1 MRWVYGRGFFDR
13 WLVALMIAA
22 YAYNEITNL
31 LSFLRRV
38 ELQYHGYITLS
49 LRRINEKIP

>member
-22 YAYNEITNL
+22 YAYNEITNF

-38 ELQYHGYITLS
+38 ELQYHGYI
-49 LRRINEKIP
+49 NEKIP